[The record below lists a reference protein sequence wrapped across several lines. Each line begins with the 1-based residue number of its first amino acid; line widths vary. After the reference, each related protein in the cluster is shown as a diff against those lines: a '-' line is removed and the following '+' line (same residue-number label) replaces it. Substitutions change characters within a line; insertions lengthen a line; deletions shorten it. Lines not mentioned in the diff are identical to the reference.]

1 MAAPCWQRRAAAAI
15 ASPQFS
21 STVALTFSSATPGS
35 PSGAGRE
42 RRVERSGRGQRRA
55 EGGHEDRVRGNPGTK
70 FDTSALPRCRASD
83 EDIANLSVRA
93 CPRSS
98 KIGTVKG
105 QGLIVT
111 GNPFNTIATLF
122 NGRRQIIVVVRLVDD
137 GRLITYFRDDVRGGS
152 VAVNLKIPG
161 GVALTRFEA
170 HVPRHYRRYK
180 GKRRAYLRTPPT
192 CPPSGV
198 WTTTAI
204 FTYRDGSSQ
213 QRATTTPCKAG
224 LGLSRSAASWSR
236 GRRAAA
242 RARARA
248 RGARRRA
255 PTGTPL
261 PVRDGAHPRAP
272 ARGLELDHAGR
283 VRARPTRCGSGASA
297 PAHAHLAEPAAE
309 ARLGADLVPQLGR

>member
-1 MAAPCWQRRAAAAI
+1 MRRFLGWLLAIPLAAGAGGVAI

-21 STVALTFSSATPGS
+21 STLALTFSSATPGS
-35 PSGAGRE
+35 PSGLDVSA
-42 RRVERSGRGQRRA
+42 SWSDP
-55 EGGHEDRVRGNPGTK
+55 GGVNGVPKAVTKLEFRGNPGTR
-70 FDTSALPRCRASD
+70 FDTAALPRCTASD

-98 KIGTVKG
+98 RIGTVKG

-122 NGRRQIIVVVRLVDD
+122 NARRQIIVIVRLVDD
-137 GRLITYFRDDVRGGS
+137 GRLITYFRDDVKRSS

-161 GVALTRFEA
+161 GVALTKFEA
-170 HVPRHYRRYK
+170 HLPRHFRRYK

-213 QRATTTPCKAG
+213 QLAAPTPCKS
-224 LGLSRSAASWSR
+224 L
-236 GRRAAA
+236 
-242 RARARA
+242 
-248 RGARRRA
+248 
-255 PTGTPL
+255 
-261 PVRDGAHPRAP
+261 
-272 ARGLELDHAGR
+272 
-283 VRARPTRCGSGASA
+283 
-297 PAHAHLAEPAAE
+297 
-309 ARLGADLVPQLGR
+309 

>member
-1 MAAPCWQRRAAAAI
+1 VRRFLGWLLAIPLAAGAGGVAI

-21 STVALTFSSATPGS
+21 SAVGVTFSSAVPGS
-35 PSGAGRE
+35 PSGVDVIAAW
-42 RRVERSGRGQRRA
+42 SDP
-55 EGGHEDRVRGNPGTK
+55 GGVNGVPKGVTKMEFVGSPGTR

-83 EDIANLSVRA
+83 EDIANLSIRA

-98 KIGTVKG
+98 RIGSVKG

-122 NGRRQIIVVVRLVDD
+122 NGRRQIIVIVRLVDD

-170 HVPRHYRRYK
+170 HIPRHYRRYK

-192 CPPSGV
+192 CPASGA
-198 WTTTAI
+198 WTTTTI

-213 QRATTTPCKAG
+213 RLASNTPCKAG
-224 LGLSRSAASWSR
+224 
-236 GRRAAA
+236 
-242 RARARA
+242 
-248 RGARRRA
+248 
-255 PTGTPL
+255 
-261 PVRDGAHPRAP
+261 
-272 ARGLELDHAGR
+272 
-283 VRARPTRCGSGASA
+283 
-297 PAHAHLAEPAAE
+297 
-309 ARLGADLVPQLGR
+309 

>member
-1 MAAPCWQRRAAAAI
+1 MRVLLGWLVAVLLAAGAGAAAI

-21 STVALTFSSATPGS
+21 STFALTFSASTPGA
-35 PSGAGRE
+35 PSGLDLSAAWSDPGAVNGVPKAVTKMKFAG
-42 RRVERSGRGQRRA
+42 
-55 EGGHEDRVRGNPGTK
+55 HPGTR
-70 FDTSALPRCRASD
+70 FDTAALPRCRASD

-98 KIGTVKG
+98 KIGSVKG

-170 HVPRHYRRYK
+170 HIPRHYRRYK
-180 GKRRAYLRTPPT
+180 GKRRAYLRTPTT

-198 WTTTAI
+198 WTTTTI

-213 QRATTTPCKAG
+213 RLASNTPCKAG
-224 LGLSRSAASWSR
+224 
-236 GRRAAA
+236 
-242 RARARA
+242 
-248 RGARRRA
+248 
-255 PTGTPL
+255 
-261 PVRDGAHPRAP
+261 
-272 ARGLELDHAGR
+272 
-283 VRARPTRCGSGASA
+283 
-297 PAHAHLAEPAAE
+297 
-309 ARLGADLVPQLGR
+309 